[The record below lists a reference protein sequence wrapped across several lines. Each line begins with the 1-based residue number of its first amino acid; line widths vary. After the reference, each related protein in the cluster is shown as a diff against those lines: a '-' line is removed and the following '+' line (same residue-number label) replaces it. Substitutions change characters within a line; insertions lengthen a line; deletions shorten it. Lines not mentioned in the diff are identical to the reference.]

1 MESNGK
7 ASEKHGEKLGKFFKF
22 GNSKNNRFSYRHEN
36 GDSYLYW
43 QKGVWMVSFEIKY
56 PDQRM
61 RRFHWKD
68 SQIAKFKFL
77 SISC

>member
-7 ASEKHGEKLGKFFKF
+7 ASEKHGKKLGRFFKF

-43 QKGVWMVSFEIKY
+43 QKGVWMVSLVIKNI
-56 PDQRM
+56 PIGECDINL
-61 RRFHWKD
+61 KN
-68 SQIAKFKFL
+68 SQDGKI
-77 SISC
+77 